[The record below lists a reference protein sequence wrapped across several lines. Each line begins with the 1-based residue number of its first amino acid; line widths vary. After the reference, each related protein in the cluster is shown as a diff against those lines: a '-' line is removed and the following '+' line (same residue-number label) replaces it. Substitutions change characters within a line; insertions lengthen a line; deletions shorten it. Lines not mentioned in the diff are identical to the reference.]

1 MIFITSSDKFFHR
14 KRYIIK
20 SAIEVIK
27 LKTVIYADILVVINI
42 IVNYLLLRT
51 SAAISGCNFK
61 PLRFLLAAGAGGIF
75 SLMIFVENINSV
87 LNLLIK
93 ILFLIFMVLIAF
105 GTKSAKSF
113 LKCCGAFFL
122 ANFAFAGIMLC
133 LTVAVSPG
141 VALYKNGVVYFD
153 INILTLTITSVICY
167 GVLSLI
173 SRFTKSKVPQK
184 NIFPIRITYGGK
196 TVEGKA
202 LLDTGNTL
210 CDCFSGKPAIITEK
224 DFISLLCENTEL
236 TEMKSFRLIPFTTIK
251 NGGALPAFLAD
262 KTAIMDKGKWIETD
276 NVYIAVTEKK
286 IVSGGY
292 SALLGMPFFDAIEP
306 QIKGGLTV
314 K

>member
-1 MIFITSSDKFFHR
+1 M
-14 KRYIIK
+14 
-20 SAIEVIK
+20 
-27 LKTVIYADILVVINI
+27 IYADILIVINI
-42 IVNYLLLRT
+42 IVNYLLLRA

-75 SLMIFVENINSV
+75 SLIIFVENINPA

-93 ILFLIFMVLIAF
+93 IMFFSLMVLIAF
-105 GTKSAKSF
+105 GTKSVKSF
-113 LKCCGAFFL
+113 LKCSGAFFL

-133 LTVAVSPG
+133 LTVAISPS
-141 VALYKNGVVYFD
+141 VAIYKNGVVYFD
-153 INILTLTITSVICY
+153 INIFTLTITSVICY
-167 GVLSLI
+167 AVLSLI
-173 SRFTKSKVPQK
+173 SRFSKSKVPQK
-184 NIFPIRITYGGK
+184 NIFPIRITYDGK

-224 DFISLLCENTEL
+224 GFISCLCENTEL

-251 NGGALPAFLAD
+251 SGGALPAFLAD
-262 KTAIMDKGKWIETD
+262 KTAIMNKGKWIETD

-286 IVSGGY
+286 IISGGY

>member
-1 MIFITSSDKFFHR
+1 MIFITSTDNFFHT
-14 KRYIIK
+14 KGYIIK

-27 LKTVIYADILVVINI
+27 LKTVIYADILIVVNI

-61 PLRFLLAAGAGGIF
+61 PLRFLLSAGAGGIF
-75 SLMIFVENINSV
+75 SLIIFVENINPI
-87 LNLLIK
+87 LNATIR
-93 ILFLIFMVLIAF
+93 ILFLSLMVLIAF
-105 GTKSAKSF
+105 GTKSVKSF

-122 ANFAFAGIMLC
+122 ANFAFAGIMLGI
-133 LTVAVSPG
+133 TVAVSPG
-141 VALYKNGVVYFD
+141 IAIYKNGIVYFD
-153 INILTLTITSVICY
+153 INIFTLTITSVICY
-167 GVLSLI
+167 SVLSLI
-173 SRFTKSKVPQK
+173 SRFSKSKVPQK
-184 NIFPIRITYGGK
+184 SIFPIRITYGGK

-210 CDCFSGKPAIITEK
+210 CDCFSGRPAIITEK

-262 KTAIMDKGKWIETD
+262 KTAIMDKGQWIETD